1 MNTNPEHVPL
11 SQALSAMVANADS
24 ESIRIGELV
33 NGTKERGFYLFIIL
47 FSLPFV
53 SPIPLPG
60 LSNVWGIAVLLLSFR
75 LALRLP
81 PRLPLFLG
89 DRKISQERLK
99 TFLLKTA
106 AIAHT
111 VEKIVKP
118 RFGNW
123 MEWRVPH
130 FINAMLLALM
140 GLMLALPLPPVLP
153 FSHSLP
159 CWAIIIIALAVMEGD
174 GILIW
179 LGYLI
184 ALGTIIYMFFFTG
197 LALVAIHKLFHLI
210 CSLLVFA

>member
-1 MNTNPEHVPL
+1 MIG
-11 SQALSAMVANADS
+11 SADS
-24 ESIRIGELV
+24 ETIRIGELV
-33 NGTKERGFYLFIIL
+33 EGTKDRGFYLFMIL

-53 SPIPLPG
+53 SPIPIPV
-60 LSNVWGIAVLLLSFR
+60 LSNVFGVAVIFLSCR

-81 PRLPLFLG
+81 PLLPSYLG
-89 DRKISQERLK
+89 NRKISREHLK

-123 MEWRVPH
+123 MEWPVPR
-130 FINAMLLALM
+130 FTNAMLLALM
-140 GLMLALPLPPVLP
+140 GLMLALPLPPVMP

-197 LALVAIHKLFHLI
+197 LALVAIHKLFDWI